1 MFEKFTEG
9 AINIVSTAQKQ
20 AFLFGHDKVYS
31 EHLLLGI
38 IVEAKGASEK
48 LLRLVGMEYENVK
61 PKVEHS
67 LVKKVSNV
75 TKPHF
80 SDSFK
85 EILTKSFEIA
95 KLLDNS
101 FILPE
106 HLFLGILETDKSGA
120 YAILKKFDIDIKKAK
135 STLYTLIKRKK
146 ENEQVHPEQTKR
158 TSDKYF
164 DLLGMFENTGAS
176 DIFES
181 AASKLSALNY
191 EILGTEQIMLSVLE
205 NKTNNLTELLEQN
218 GITKERFECLLSK
231 MNSRSEEFDQKK
243 IIFTPNAFKAMILAL
258 ETAKELGSA
267 QVSAEHIV
275 LGILKSKSGIA
286 YKIIDELASDTED
299 LGHKILAP
307 IEKQMP
313 ETLTILRLAKQEA
326 RRLNKNILGSEMILL
341 GIIGEGT
348 AIGARVLSKL
358 GITLKDARSEVEA
371 LIGSSESY
379 ENVSM
384 TYTPRARKILE
395 IAWEKAKK
403 HNTEKIQSQ
412 HLLYAITKEPTSLA
426 MKVLINLGVDVL
438 EIRHGILKE
447 LFETSFEE

>member
-1 MFEKFTEG
+1 MFERFTEG
-9 AINIVSTAQKQ
+9 AINIASTAQKQ
-20 AFLFGHDKVYS
+20 AFLLGHDKVYS

-38 IVEAKGASEK
+38 ILEARGASK
-48 LLRLVGMEYENVK
+48 KFLKLVGMEYESVK
-61 PKVEHS
+61 PKVREC
-67 LVKKVSNV
+67 LAKRVSNS

-95 KLLDNS
+95 KSLDNS

-120 YAILKKFDIDIKKAK
+120 YAILQKFGIDIEKAK

-146 ENEQVHPEQTKR
+146 NTEQHPEQPKR
-158 TSDKYF
+158 STDKYT
-164 DLLGMFENTGAS
+164 DILAMFENTVAGE
-176 DIFES
+176 IFES
-181 AASKLSALNY
+181 AASKLSASNY

-205 NKTNNLTELLEQN
+205 NSGNLTEILEQS
-218 GITKERFECLLSK
+218 GVTKENFESLLSK
-231 MNSRSEEFDQKK
+231 VDSRSEEFDQKK

-286 YKIIDELASDTED
+286 YKIIRELYPDIQA
-299 LGHKILAP
+299 LGNKILAP

-326 RRLNKNILGSEMILL
+326 RRLNKNILGSEMVLL
-341 GIIGEGT
+341 GIIGEG
-348 AIGARVLSKL
+348 AGVGARVLSKL
-358 GITLKDARSEVEA
+358 GITLKDARNEVEK
-371 LIGSSESY
+371 LIGTSNELETS
-379 ENVSM
+379 SM

-403 HNTEKIQSQ
+403 HHAEKIQSQ
-412 HLLYAITKEPTSLA
+412 HLLYAMTKEPTSLA
-426 MKVLINLGVDVL
+426 MNVLINLGVDVI

-447 LFETSFEE
+447 LNEFDN